1 MDWNIKK
8 NWKYLLL
15 LVIFCAVVPHGVLS
29 LLKLASGSGNW
40 APVEIESYS
49 KFFVCEWTPFF
60 AALISYLRLQKMD
73 KFSLLPSVCVGLIL
87 LTFLPRFSRSSLAAV
102 ALVLPL
108 MLAVECTALLRGLE
122 ASGSKL
128 LAGLG
133 ADRRMLRA
141 FGFWAIGFSC
151 VALIGCKA
159 SAYYMPAV
167 SPFMMLPIPGV
178 LLFDVLRRQ
187 KEQPPTLWGVAGML
201 LMVPVALYLVT
212 IGPMERFKV
221 YHLMSLVAGFVILFL
236 ILVVYNMDQWRGKKV
251 KG

>member
-1 MDWNIKK
+1 MDWNIKR

-15 LVIFCAVVPHGVLS
+15 LVFFCAVVPHVVLS
-29 LLKLASGSGNW
+29 LLKLASTSENW

-73 KFSLLPSVCVGLIL
+73 KFSLLPSACVAVIL
-87 LTFLPRFSRSSLAAV
+87 LTFLPRFSRSSLEAV

-108 MLAVECTALLRGLE
+108 MLVVECTALLGKLE
-122 ASGSKL
+122 ASGNQV

-141 FGFWAIGFSC
+141 FCFWSIGFTC

-159 SAYYMPAV
+159 SAYYMTAV

-178 LLFDVLRRQ
+178 LLFEIFRHQ
-187 KEQPPTLWGVAGML
+187 KEQPPTLWGVVGML
-201 LMVPVALYLVT
+201 LMVPVSLYLVT

-221 YHLMSLVAGFVILFL
+221 YHLMSLGSGFAILFL
-236 ILVVYNMDQWRGKKV
+236 ILVVYNMDHWRKPKTEG
-251 KG
+251 